1 MIDLTRN
8 ISSLNKSTDNIRK
21 ATNTAQREAARGFL
35 HKRATELHE
44 QLKALESWLQEADTY
59 INRHEPGIN
68 ADPDAEYNQQ
78 WITQL
83 RQYEQAQAAL
93 DSAWSAYMETLE
105 AA

>member
-1 MIDLTRN
+1 MTD
-8 ISSLNKSTDNIRK
+8 ISKHVANLHKSTQAIQR

-44 QLKALESWLQEADTY
+44 QQKALESWLQEADTY
-59 INRHEPGIN
+59 INQHEPGIN
-68 ADPDAEYNQQ
+68 GDPDAEYNQQ
-78 WITQL
+78 WIAQL
-83 RQYEQAQAAL
+83 RQYEQAQTAL